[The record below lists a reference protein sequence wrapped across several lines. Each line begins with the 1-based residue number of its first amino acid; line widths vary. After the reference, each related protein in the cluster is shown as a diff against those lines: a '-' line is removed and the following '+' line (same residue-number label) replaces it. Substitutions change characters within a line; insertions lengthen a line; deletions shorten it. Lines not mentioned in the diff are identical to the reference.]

1 MKRLRLLIF
10 SDVVAKRSGADENWA
25 PEDTTRNST
34 RFGFQRPR
42 TQKMITHT
50 QCLLFTPLNRECSLL
65 PAFNPPFQNCC
76 VCLPVENLESKTH
89 MPKGYSNST
98 AHLKKLR
105 QSNSQTFLK
114 SCQLATE
121 IQILAVKGKI
131 CNYFLKHKQQG
142 KESDKIPWGCLL
154 VSFKEWWSRT
164 HNVFYLLHWIEN
176 VHYLLH
182 LIPPF
187 KTAASVCLWRT

>member
-131 CNYFLKHKQQG
+131 CNIFSNISN
-142 KESDKIPWGCLL
+142 KEKNLIKYHGDACLFPSKSDDHAHTM
-154 VSFKEWWSRT
+154 SFIYSTESRMFIT
-164 HNVFYLLHWIEN
+164 CCI
-176 VHYLLH
+176 
-182 LIPPF
+182 
-187 KTAASVCLWRT
+187 